1 MLTMKPACERCA
13 AALPPESPEAR
24 ICSYECTWCAA
35 CAGGP
40 LGGRCPNCQ
49 GTLERRPTRAA
60 KGEARP
66 RAGPEGGGV

>member
-13 AALPPESPEAR
+13 APLPPASADAF
-24 ICSYECTWCAA
+24 ICSYECTWCSA

-49 GTLERRPTRAA
+49 GTLERRPARAA
-60 KGEARP
+60 KAPASEGSVEV
-66 RAGPEGGGV
+66 GGGG

>member
-1 MLTMKPACERCA
+1 MLTMKPACERCDA
-13 AALPPESPEAR
+13 PLPPESNDAR

-49 GTLERRPTRAA
+49 GTLERRPARAA
-60 KGEARP
+60 
-66 RAGPEGGGV
+66 RAQAGAGSVGGGG

>member
-13 AALPPESPEAR
+13 APLPPESTEAR

-40 LGGRCPNCQ
+40 LGGRCPNCL
-49 GTLERRPTRAA
+49 GTLERRPARAR
-60 KGEARP
+60 KGAP
-66 RAGPEGGGV
+66 PAQAGGSGRE

>member
-13 AALPPESPEAR
+13 APLPPASTDAR

-35 CAGGP
+35 CADGP

-49 GTLERRPTRAA
+49 GALERRPARAA
-60 KGEARP
+60 
-66 RAGPEGGGV
+66 RAQAGADSVGGGG